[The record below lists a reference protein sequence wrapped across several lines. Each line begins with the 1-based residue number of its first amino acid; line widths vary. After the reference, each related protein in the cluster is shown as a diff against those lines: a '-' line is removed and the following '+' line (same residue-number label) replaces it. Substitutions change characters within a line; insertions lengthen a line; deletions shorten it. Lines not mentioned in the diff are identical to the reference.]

1 MDGLQLWTLPGFQW
15 HSVKQGLKAEGIF
28 LLRSPGRQRT
38 RGRPPLQVERVFQS
52 KASRK
57 KHCFQGCEGVCE
69 RNPQLEGKALDRG
82 PSHLHSNH
90 QENPILKPHHLSKP
104 WLYPPALYFTS
115 HPKSLFHYKPNIKT
129 LLFHEK
135 SMRNMWGLWEPRD
148 RLYKSRGP
156 QFHVERHH
164 GILHNALVFL
174 FASLF
179 PCWRW
184 VRGLVVAKHSFYH
197 WAS

>member
-1 MDGLQLWTLPGFQW
+1 MTLSEARSEGWRHLSVEESWEAEDQRKTSTPSGKSVPEQGIKKETLLPGVW
-15 HSVKQGLKAEGIF
+15 RRLWKEPPVGRKSAWQG
-28 LLRSPGRQRT
+28 
-38 RGRPPLQVERVFQS
+38 
-52 KASRK
+52 
-57 KHCFQGCEGVCE
+57 
-69 RNPQLEGKALDRG
+69 
-82 PSHLHSNH
+82 SHLHSNH

-129 LLFHEK
+129 LLFHKK